1 MEFEFEDEFLVYENV
16 VFKDDGKFS
25 VEENVGVDF
34 NYGVNLNV
42 LNYMLD
48 SDDVIDDEVMRSIE
62 FIELI
67 NFGELFQIV
76 FFVLEL
82 IEE

>member
-16 VFKDDGKFS
+16 VFKDDDKFS
-25 VEENVGVDF
+25 VEENVGVD
-34 NYGVNLNV
+34 VSLNV

-48 SDDVIDDEVMRSIE
+48 SDDVIDDEVMRGIE

-67 NFGELFQIV
+67 NFGELF
-76 FFVLEL
+76 
-82 IEE
+82 

>member
-16 VFKDDGKFS
+16 VFKDDDKFS
-25 VEENVGVDF
+25 FEENVGVDF
-34 NYGVNLNV
+34 NYGVSLNV

-67 NFGELFQIV
+67 NFGELF
-76 FFVLEL
+76 
-82 IEE
+82 

>member
-1 MEFEFEDEFLVYENV
+1 MVFEFEDEFLVYENV
-16 VFKDDGKFS
+16 VFKDDDKFS

-34 NYGVNLNV
+34 NYGVSLNV

-67 NFGELFQIV
+67 NFGELF
-76 FFVLEL
+76 
-82 IEE
+82 

>member
-16 VFKDDGKFS
+16 VFKDDDKFS

-34 NYGVNLNV
+34 NYGVSLNV

-67 NFGELFQIV
+67 NICELF
-76 FFVLEL
+76 
-82 IEE
+82 

>member
-34 NYGVNLNV
+34 NYGVSLNV

-62 FIELI
+62 LIELI
-67 NFGELFQIV
+67 NFGELF
-76 FFVLEL
+76 
-82 IEE
+82 

>member
-16 VFKDDGKFS
+16 VFKDDDKFS
-25 VEENVGVDF
+25 VEENVGVEF
-34 NYGVNLNV
+34 NYGVSLNV

-67 NFGELFQIV
+67 NFGELF
-76 FFVLEL
+76 
-82 IEE
+82 

>member
-16 VFKDDGKFS
+16 VFKDDDKFS
-25 VEENVGVDF
+25 VEENFGVDF
-34 NYGVNLNV
+34 NYGVSLNV

-67 NFGELFQIV
+67 NFGELF
-76 FFVLEL
+76 
-82 IEE
+82 

>member
-16 VFKDDGKFS
+16 VFKDDDKFS

-34 NYGVNLNV
+34 NYGVSLNV
-42 LNYMLD
+42 LNYMLE
-48 SDDVIDDEVMRSIE
+48 SDDVIDDEVMRGIE

>member
-25 VEENVGVDF
+25 VEENVSVDF
-34 NYGVNLNV
+34 SYGVSLYG

-62 FIELI
+62 LIELI

>member
-16 VFKDDGKFS
+16 VFKDDDKFS

-34 NYGVNLNV
+34 NYGVSLNV

-67 NFGELFQIV
+67 NFGELF
-76 FFVLEL
+76 
-82 IEE
+82 

>member
-67 NFGELFQIV
+67 NFGELF
-76 FFVLEL
+76 
-82 IEE
+82 

>member
-34 NYGVNLNV
+34 NYGVSLNV

>member
-16 VFKDDGKFS
+16 VFKDDDKFS
-25 VEENVGVDF
+25 VEEKVGVDF
-34 NYGVNLNV
+34 NYGVSLNV

-67 NFGELFQIV
+67 NFGELF
-76 FFVLEL
+76 
-82 IEE
+82 

>member
-34 NYGVNLNV
+34 NYGVSLNV
-42 LNYMLD
+42 LNYMLE

-67 NFGELFQIV
+67 NFGELF
-76 FFVLEL
+76 
-82 IEE
+82 

>member
-16 VFKDDGKFS
+16 VFKDDDKFS
-25 VEENVGVDF
+25 VEENVGVD
-34 NYGVNLNV
+34 VSLNV

-67 NFGELFQIV
+67 NIGELF
-76 FFVLEL
+76 
-82 IEE
+82 

>member
-16 VFKDDGKFS
+16 VFKDDDKFS
-25 VEENVGVDF
+25 VEENVGVD
-34 NYGVNLNV
+34 VSLNV

-67 NFGELFQIV
+67 NFGELF
-76 FFVLEL
+76 
-82 IEE
+82 

>member
-34 NYGVNLNV
+34 NYGVSLNV

-67 NFGELFQIV
+67 NFGELF
-76 FFVLEL
+76 
-82 IEE
+82 

>member
-16 VFKDDGKFS
+16 VFKDDDKFS

-34 NYGVNLNV
+34 NYGVSLNV

-48 SDDVIDDEVMRSIE
+48 SDDVIYDEVMRSIE

>member
-16 VFKDDGKFS
+16 VFKDDYKFS

-34 NYGVNLNV
+34 NYGVSLNV

-67 NFGELFQIV
+67 NFGELF
-76 FFVLEL
+76 
-82 IEE
+82 

>member
-1 MEFEFEDEFLVYENV
+1 MEFEFENEFLVYENV
-16 VFKDDGKFS
+16 VFKDDDKFS

-34 NYGVNLNV
+34 NYGVSLNV

-67 NFGELFQIV
+67 NFGELF
-76 FFVLEL
+76 
-82 IEE
+82 

>member
-16 VFKDDGKFS
+16 VFKDDDKFS
-25 VEENVGVDF
+25 VEENVGVEF
-34 NYGVNLNV
+34 NYGVSLNV
-42 LNYMLD
+42 LNYMLE

-67 NFGELFQIV
+67 NIGELFQIV

>member
-16 VFKDDGKFS
+16 VFKDDDKFS

-34 NYGVNLNV
+34 NYGVSLNV
-42 LNYMLD
+42 LNYMLE

-67 NFGELFQIV
+67 NFGELF
-76 FFVLEL
+76 
-82 IEE
+82 

>member
-16 VFKDDGKFS
+16 VFKDDDKFS

-34 NYGVNLNV
+34 NYGVSLNV

>member
-16 VFKDDGKFS
+16 VFKDDDKFS
-25 VEENVGVDF
+25 VEENVGV
-34 NYGVNLNV
+34 NYGVSLNV

-67 NFGELFQIV
+67 NICELF
-76 FFVLEL
+76 
-82 IEE
+82 

>member
-16 VFKDDGKFS
+16 VFKDNGKFS
-25 VEENVGVDF
+25 VEENVSVNF
-34 NYGVNLNV
+34 SYGVSLNV

-67 NFGELFQIV
+67 NFGELF
-76 FFVLEL
+76 
-82 IEE
+82 

>member
-16 VFKDDGKFS
+16 VFKDDDKFS
-25 VEENVGVDF
+25 VEENVGVD
-34 NYGVNLNV
+34 VSLNV

-48 SDDVIDDEVMRSIE
+48 SDDVIDDEVMRGIE

>member
-16 VFKDDGKFS
+16 VFKDDDKFS
-25 VEENVGVDF
+25 VEEKVGVDF
-34 NYGVNLNV
+34 NYGVSLNV

>member
-16 VFKDDGKFS
+16 VFKDDDKFS
-25 VEENVGVDF
+25 FEENVGVDF
-34 NYGVNLNV
+34 NYGVSLNV

-67 NFGELFQIV
+67 NIGELF
-76 FFVLEL
+76 
-82 IEE
+82 

>member
-25 VEENVGVDF
+25 VEENVGVGF
-34 NYGVNLNV
+34 NYGVSLNV

-67 NFGELFQIV
+67 NFGELF
-76 FFVLEL
+76 
-82 IEE
+82 